1 MSILGTRVVRIEDRE
16 LITRGGT
23 YVEDLRDE
31 ALGGA
36 VHAMFVRSPIAH
48 ARISSIDTSAARA
61 APGVVGVYTISD
73 IDLAPPV
80 AHGAPVAQPWL
91 ADGVVRYVGEPVALV
106 LAEHR
111 YQLADAAELIDIDYD
126 PLDAV
131 ASIDAA
137 LSEESVL
144 FPEVGSNLVRTHRD
158 HFDDTTF
165 AGCDVV
171 VSRTIVNNRVAP
183 APLEVRGAACAW
195 GEDGR
200 LTVWLST
207 QNAQIGRDALAG
219 GLGVGAERVRVITP
233 DVGGGFGA
241 KIGADP
247 EVVVLGWAAKRS
259 GRAIRWIETRSENL
273 VSMTHGRA
281 QQNTIT
287 IGGGRDGT
295 VEAFRLDV
303 IQDAGAYPRAL
314 FLPTLTELMGTG
326 VYHFPKVEVGSRAV
340 VTNTTPVA
348 AYRGAGRPEA
358 TAAIERAMDLFAAE
372 IGKDP
377 AEVRKINFIRPDE
390 FPYQS
395 PTGANY
401 DTGEYAA
408 ALDKVLEAAG
418 YQELRAEQARRR
430 DAGEKKALGLG
441 IASYVEITGGDGA
454 GESGRVD
461 INPDGTVTAYTGS
474 SPHGQGLDTTLAML
488 LSDQLGVPMSKIT
501 IRHGDTDEVPRAVGT
516 FASRSLQLGGSAV
529 RVAADQ
535 VIDRARELAADL
547 LEASPDDLELDVD
560 EGVWRVK
567 GAPSGGRLSWSRLA
581 SQAEEPLSA
590 DVWFD
595 KGIPTFPFG
604 SHLAVVEVDTET
616 GKVELTRI
624 IAADDAGPVLNPVT
638 VRGQRH
644 GGLGQGAAQALLE
657 VMNYDADGNPTTAT
671 LADYSFISAVEL
683 PDFELVESATATARN
698 PLGVKGIGEAATIGS
713 TPAVHN
719 AVVDAL
725 AHLGVRHVDLPA
737 TPLRVWQALRAAVP
751 SGARSE
757 CARGSRRA
765 GEAASR
771 SEGVRK

>member
-1 MSILGTRVVRIEDRE
+1 MSILGTRVVRIEDRK

-23 YVEDLRDE
+23 YIEDLREE
-31 ALGGA
+31 ALTGA

-48 ARISSIDTSAARA
+48 ATISSIDTSAARE
-61 APGVVGVYTISD
+61 APGVVAVYTLSD
-73 IDLAPPV
+73 IDLAAP
-80 AHGAPVAQPWL
+80 ASPVAQPWL

-106 LAEHR
+106 LAEQR
-111 YQLADAAELIDIDYD
+111 YQLADAAELIDVDYD

-137 LSEESVL
+137 LADESVL
-144 FPEVGSNLVRTHRD
+144 FPEVGTNLLQTHGGP
-158 HFDDTTF
+158 FDDETF
-165 AGCDVV
+165 ADCEVV
-171 VSRTIVNNRVAP
+171 VTQTIVNNRVAP

-200 LTVWLST
+200 LTMWLST
-207 QNAQIGRDALAG
+207 QNPQMARGAIAG
-219 GLGVGAERVRVITP
+219 GLGVAEERVRIIAP

-241 KIGADP
+241 KIGSDLEA
-247 EVVVLGWAAKRS
+247 VVLGWAAKRS
-259 GRAIRWIETRSENL
+259 GRAIRWSETRSENL

-287 IGGGRDGT
+287 IGGRRDGT
-295 VEAFRLDV
+295 VEAFRLDI
-303 IQDAGAYPRAL
+303 IQDEGAYPRAL
-314 FLPTLTELMGTG
+314 FLPTLTELMSTG
-326 VYHFPKVEVGSRAV
+326 VYHFPKVEAGSRAV
-340 VTNTTPVA
+340 VTNTTPIA

-418 YQELRAEQARRR
+418 YAELRAEQARRR
-430 DAGEKKALGLG
+430 EAGERKVLGLG
-441 IASYVEITGGDGA
+441 IASYVEITGGDSS

-474 SPHGQGLDTTLAML
+474 SPHGQGLHTTLAML
-488 LSDQLGVPMSKIT
+488 LSDQLGVPMDEIT
-501 IRHGDTDEVPRAVGT
+501 VKHGDTDEIPKAIGT
-516 FASRSLQLGGSAV
+516 FGSRSLQLGGSAV
-529 RVAADQ
+529 RAAADQ

-560 EGVWRVK
+560 QGLWRVK
-567 GAPSGGRLSWSRLA
+567 GAPSGGRLSWSQLA

-595 KGIPTFPFG
+595 KGTPTFPFG

-616 GKVELTRI
+616 GKVQLTRI

-638 VRGQRH
+638 FRGQRH

-657 VMNYDADGNPTTAT
+657 VMNYDTDGNPTTAT

-683 PDFELVESATATARN
+683 PDFELVESATGTTRN
-698 PLGVKGIGEAATIGS
+698 LLGVKGIGEAATIGS

-725 AHLGVRHVDLPA
+725 AHLGVKHLDMPT
-737 TPLRVWQALRAAVP
+737 TPIRVWQALRAAAP
-751 SGARSE
+751 SG
-757 CARGSRRA
+757 
-765 GEAASR
+765 
-771 SEGVRK
+771 V

>member
-1 MSILGTRVVRIEDRE
+1 MSIVGTKVVRIEDQK
-16 LITRGGT
+16 LITQGGT
-23 YVEDLRDE
+23 YVDDLRE
-31 ALGGA
+31 PALTGA
-36 VHAMFVRSPIAH
+36 VYAMFVRSPIAH
-48 ARISSIDTSAARA
+48 ARIQSIDTSAAKE
-61 APGVVGVYTISD
+61 APGVVAVYTISD
-73 IDLAPPV
+73 IDLAPPTPV
-80 AHGAPVAQPWL
+80 NAPVAQPWL

-137 LSEESVL
+137 LTDETLL
-144 FPEVGSNLVRTHRD
+144 FPEVGTNMLQEHGGP
-158 HFDDTTF
+158 FDDKTF
-165 AGCDVV
+165 DDCEVV
-171 VSRTIVNNRVAP
+171 VTQTIINNRVAP

-195 GEDGR
+195 GSDGR

-207 QNAQIGRDALAG
+207 QNAQIARSTIAA
-219 GLGVGAERVRVITP
+219 GLGVGEEQVRVIAP

-247 EVVVLGWAAKRS
+247 EAVVLGWAAKRS
-259 GRAIRWIETRSENL
+259 GRPIRWSETRSENL
-273 VSMTHGRA
+273 VAMTHGRA

-287 IGGGRDGT
+287 IGGKRDGT
-295 VEAFRLDV
+295 VQAFRLDV
-303 IQDAGAYPRAL
+303 IQDAGAYPRTL

-326 VYHFPKVEVGSRAV
+326 VYHFPKVETRSRAV
-340 VTNTTPVA
+340 VTNTTPIA

-372 IGKDP
+372 IGMDP

-395 PTGANY
+395 STGANY

-408 ALDKVLEAAG
+408 VLDKVLEAAD
-418 YQELRAEQARRR
+418 YQGLRAEQKRRR
-430 DAGEKKALGLG
+430 EAGETKVLGLG
-441 IASYVEITGGDGA
+441 ISSYVEITGGDGG

-474 SPHGQGLDTTLAML
+474 SPHGQGLATTLAML
-488 LSDQLGVPMSKIT
+488 LSDQLGVPLDKIT
-501 IRHGDTDEVPRAVGT
+501 VKHGDTDLIPKAVGT
-516 FASRSLQLGGSAV
+516 FGSRSLQLGGSAV
-529 RVAADQ
+529 KAAADQ
-535 VIDRARELAADL
+535 VIARARELAADL
-547 LEASPDDLELDVD
+547 LEAAPDDLELDVD
-560 EGVWRVK
+560 QGVWRVK
-567 GAPSGGRLSWSRLA
+567 GAPSGGQLTWSQLA
-581 SQAEEPLSA
+581 SQVEEPLSA

-595 KGIPTFPFG
+595 KGTPTFPFG
-604 SHLAVVEVDTET
+604 THLAVVEVDTET
-616 GKVELTRI
+616 GKVELKRI
-624 IAADDAGPVLNPVT
+624 IAGDDAGPVINPVT
-638 VRGQRH
+638 FRGQRH

-683 PDFELVESATATARN
+683 PDFELVDSATPTTRN
-698 PLGVKGIGEAATIGS
+698 LLGVKGIGEAATIGS

-725 AHLGVRHVDLPA
+725 AHLGIKHLDMPT
-737 TPLRVWQALRAAVP
+737 TPIRVWQALREAAP
-751 SGARSE
+751 SGS
-757 CARGSRRA
+757 
-765 GEAASR
+765 
-771 SEGVRK
+771 

>member
-1 MSILGTRVVRIEDRE
+1 MSILGTRVVRIEDQK
-16 LITRGGT
+16 LITQGGT
-23 YVEDLRDE
+23 YVEDLRE
-31 ALGGA
+31 AALTGA

-48 ARISSIDTSAARA
+48 ARISSIDTSAAQA
-61 APGVVGVYTISD
+61 APGVVAVYTISD
-73 IDLAPPV
+73 LDLAPPV
-80 AHGAPVAQPWL
+80 PAGAPVASPWL

-126 PLDAV
+126 PLDV
-131 ASIDAA
+131 VTTIDAA
-137 LSEESVL
+137 LADETVL
-144 FPEVGSNLVRTHRD
+144 FPELGSNLVHQHD
-158 HFDDTTF
+158 GQFDDKAF
-165 AGCDVV
+165 EDCEVV
-171 VSRTIVNNRVAP
+171 VTQTIVNNRVAP

-207 QNAQIGRDALAG
+207 QNPQLARGAIAG
-219 GLGVGAERVRVITP
+219 GLGVGEEQIRVVTP

-247 EVVVLGWAAKRS
+247 EVTVLGWAAKRS
-259 GRAIRWIETRSENL
+259 GRAIRWAETRSENL
-273 VSMTHGRA
+273 VAMTHGRA

-287 IGGGRDGT
+287 IGGRRDGT

-326 VYHFPKVEVGSRAV
+326 VYHFPKVEAASRAV
-340 VTNTTPVA
+340 VTNTTPIG

-358 TAAIERAMDLFAAE
+358 SAAIERAIDVFAAE

-401 DTGEYAA
+401 DTGEYSA

-418 YQELRAEQARRR
+418 YAELRAEQARRR
-430 DAGEKKALGLG
+430 EAGEVKALGLG
-441 IASYVEITGGDGA
+441 IASYVEITGGDGG

-488 LSDQLGVPMSKIT
+488 LSDQLGVAMDKIT
-501 IRHGDTDEVPRAVGT
+501 VKHGDTDEIPRAVGT
-516 FASRSLQLGGSAV
+516 FGSRSLQLGGSAV
-529 RVAADQ
+529 KAAADQ

-567 GAPSGGRLSWSRLA
+567 GAPSGGQLSWSQLA
-581 SQAEEPLSA
+581 EQIEEPLSA

-595 KGIPTFPFG
+595 KGTPTFPFG

-616 GKVELTRI
+616 GKVELMRI

-638 VRGQRH
+638 FRGQRH

-657 VMNYDADGNPTTAT
+657 VMSYDADGNPTTST

-683 PDFELVESATATARN
+683 PDFELVDSATPTTRN

-725 AHLGVRHVDLPA
+725 AHLGVRHLDMPT
-737 TPLRVWQALRAAVP
+737 TPQRVWEALSV
-751 SGARSE
+751 
-757 CARGSRRA
+757 RG
-765 GEAASR
+765 
-771 SEGVRK
+771 EGK